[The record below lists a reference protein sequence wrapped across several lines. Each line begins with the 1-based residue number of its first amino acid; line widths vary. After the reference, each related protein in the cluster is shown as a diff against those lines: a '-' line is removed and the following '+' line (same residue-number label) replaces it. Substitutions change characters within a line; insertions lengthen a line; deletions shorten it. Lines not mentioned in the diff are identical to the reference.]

1 MTLTLPVSAHRAA
14 ASFRRNLAFGGRTQR
29 HASAASLGKTD
40 GNSLP
45 GRASAMLALAN
56 VVHFFAHKFSGL
68 SRCGFALPSVTPGT
82 FESLFFWHKSILL
95 VNRLF
100 H

>member
-1 MTLTLPVSAHRAA
+1 
-14 ASFRRNLAFGGRTQR
+14 
-29 HASAASLGKTD
+29 
-40 GNSLP
+40 
-45 GRASAMLALAN
+45 MLALAN